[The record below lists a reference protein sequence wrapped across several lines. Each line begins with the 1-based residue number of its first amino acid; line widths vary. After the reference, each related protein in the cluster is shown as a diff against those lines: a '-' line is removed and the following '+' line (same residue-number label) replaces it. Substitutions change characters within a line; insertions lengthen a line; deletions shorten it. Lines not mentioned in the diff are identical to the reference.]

1 MVLPSDHRRSLTFFL
16 IKRTNDMSKKHI
28 LIVDDEAAL
37 RQVLEDRLLDEGFI
51 VTKAVN
57 GKEGLSLALEKRPD
71 LILLDIMMPE
81 LNGYQVCKKIK
92 EDDSLKNI
100 PVVMLTA
107 KAQESDKFWGLETG
121 ADDYITKPFEFK
133 SLLKTITKH
142 LKHE

>member
-1 MVLPSDHRRSLTFFL
+1 MANH
-16 IKRTNDMSKKHI
+16 KKI
-28 LIVDDEAAL
+28 LVVDDEQDL
-37 RQVLEDRLLDEGFI
+37 VETIRLKLSSEGYK
-51 VTKAVN
+51 VESANTGV
-57 GKEGLSLALEKRPD
+57 EALEKAKQTKPD

-121 ADDYITKPFEFK
+121 ADDYITKPFEF
-133 SLLKTITKH
+133 SNLLKTISKH

>member
-1 MVLPSDHRRSLTFFL
+1 
-16 IKRTNDMSKKHI
+16 MSEQKKI
-28 LIVDDEAAL
+28 LVVDDEQDLVETIRSKLSSEGYKVFAAHTG
-37 RQVLEDRLLDEGFI
+37 VE
-51 VTKAVN
+51 
-57 GKEGLSLALEKRPD
+57 ALEKAKDTKPD

-100 PVVMLTA
+100 PDVILTA